1 MSERVEGHE
10 TEHHA
15 RREPASVSM
24 LRSRLVRVRR
34 VAWLRLV
41 FSAVALVV
49 AFAILGVFAFAGLDF
64 LLRLPKAVRS
74 VVWVGGAV
82 GLGVALWRFVR
93 PAWGFHPR
101 LSDVALRLEE
111 LPEAQASGIRGVLT
125 SGLEL
130 GTAAPEQADSLAKAA
145 LDRLDR
151 GGAKR
156 LYRAEHLR
164 RALMW
169 GGVAAIVLATLAA
182 WAPTLLGIGA
192 RRVLTPWADVSWP
205 KRTGVENA
213 TETRA
218 FALGSAVPLRA
229 VLTKTT
235 TPAEQSE
242 VSVFYR
248 ARINGVTG
256 EARRALMT
264 FQPRAEG
271 DAARSLSLP
280 LFERLVETTP
290 ILASAGAVGK
300 EVPESEK
307 IELEYWFESAD
318 DTTEVERLRLVR
330 APRILSASVRV
341 DPPEYADADVASAGV
356 FAHGLRELSIETSER
371 LTVSPI
377 LARSTVTL
385 DLLLN
390 KSIPLTPTTTPEGT
404 SLTDGDVG
412 GMFTGFAEGA
422 APMLTRN
429 ANRWTLTLR
438 ATGAMTLL
446 PRLVDSFGIESEQDT
461 AFAFEVLDDTPPT
474 SAILSPA
481 SDESVLASAVV
492 EIVGEARDDVGVR
505 SLVVQRQTARP
516 PGNSAGAPA
525 EAIEDPVE
533 FIAAGTTETGGSRVR
548 VRAESTLDLAPLGV
562 TPGDEIWLTAIAT
575 DGFDLGESPRGPVV
589 SPVRR
594 LLVISDAQLVEEI
607 RTELQAVRDAA
618 RRLEEEQSRL
628 TQSLGLAA
636 AQSAA
641 ARQQRA
647 VQNAIRDRLHPVD
660 ETLDR
665 LEGRVTRNRL
675 DDGAIKDLLGEAGE
689 LVQRASDATEAA
701 EGALD
706 ALAQDETSSDARE
719 AARTQA
725 EKAQREAAR
734 NLTELAALLESGQD
748 SWAIRRTLERL
759 LSDQRQIQSQT
770 RAAATETQGKPLE
783 NLTEQQRADLERL
796 GQRQEELSRTASAA
810 IDTIEQRAQHMQQAD
825 PGQANAMR
833 QAAQRAREAQ
843 LSVRQ
848 QDAAQQIRQNQT
860 GRADQQQEH
869 AAEALQQMLE
879 QLQQVERERDAALR
893 RQVAEVLE
901 LIRGLIAT
909 QQGELTRLVDA
920 GEGDLTGLDAGMVA
934 LDKATLGVIDRA
946 EGDELGQV
954 RAHLNAAESAQAQA
968 VGRLRATPPTAS
980 LAEER
985 ERESLARLVDA
996 EDAAKKVDEDASERE
1011 QDRQRTE
1018 LAKKYAEIL
1027 ELQVALSAETEAFA
1041 GKDLTR
1047 RDRLSVRAL
1056 GAKQAELRER
1066 VKAMESEAEGL
1077 TDAVVFAFAHRRI
1090 DGAMQRASAAMGE
1103 GAVPAAVRRDQT
1115 LTESTLASLL
1125 RALAEAKKKRD
1136 EFEEDSGGGGGGGG
1150 GGSGGPPPLVPP
1162 VAQLKLLR
1170 DLQAEAATLTR
1181 DAADRAS
1188 LDDARAASELQG
1200 EITGLAK
1207 KLLEELSNS
1216 GETPPET
1223 PEEPAHSPA
1232 PPGGAS

>member
-1 MSERVEGHE
+1 MSDRVERQEAQHDPRG
-10 TEHHA
+10 
-15 RREPASVSM
+15 EPASVST
-24 LRSRLVRVRR
+24 LRSRLARVRR
-34 VAWLRLV
+34 LAWLRLV
-41 FSAVALVV
+41 FSAFALVV
-49 AFAILGVFAFAGLDF
+49 ALAILGIFAFAGLDF
-64 LLRLPKAVRS
+64 LLRLPKAARF
-74 VVWVGGAV
+74 VVWVA
-82 GLGVALWRFVR
+82 GLAGISVALWRFVR

-111 LPEAQASGIRGVLT
+111 LPEAQAAGIRGVLT

-130 GTAAPEQADSLAKAA
+130 GRIAPEQADSLAKSA
-145 LDRLDR
+145 LERLDR
-151 GGAKR
+151 GGVKR

-164 RALMW
+164 RALVW
-169 GGVAAIVLATLAA
+169 GGVAAIVVVTLGA
-182 WAPTLLGIGA
+182 WTPTLMGIGT
-192 RRVLTPWADVSWP
+192 RRVLTPWANVSWP

-213 TETRA
+213 TEIRA

-229 VLTKTT
+229 VLTKSTT
-235 TPAEQSE
+235 SADQAE

-248 ARINGVTG
+248 ARINGIAS

-271 DAARSLSLP
+271 DTARSLTLP

-290 ILASAGAVGK
+290 ILASAGSVGK
-300 EVPESEK
+300 EVPENEK
-307 IELEYWFESAD
+307 IELEYWFESSD
-318 DTTEVERLRLVR
+318 DATDVERLRLVR

-341 DPPEYADADVASAGV
+341 DPPEYADADVSSAGV
-356 FAHGLRELSIETSER
+356 FVHGSRGLPIETTDR
-371 LTVSPI
+371 VTIAPI
-377 LARSTVTL
+377 LARSMVTL
-385 DLLLN
+385 ELLLN
-390 KSIPLTPTTTPEGT
+390 KPIPVVDPAQP
-404 SLTDGDVG
+404 DGGVG
-412 GMFTGFAEGA
+412 AMFSGFAENA
-422 APMLTRN
+422 APLLTRD
-429 ANRWTLTLR
+429 ATRWTLTLH
-438 ATGAMTLL
+438 ATSAMTLL

-461 AFAFEVLDDTPPT
+461 AFAFDVLEDTPPT

-505 SLVVQRQTARP
+505 SLIVQRQTARP

-525 EAIEDPVE
+525 EAIEEPVE
-533 FIAAGTTETGGSRVR
+533 FITAGTTETSGSRVR

-636 AQSAA
+636 AQHAA

-665 LEGRVTRNRL
+665 LESRVTRNRL
-675 DDGAIKDLLGEAGE
+675 DDDAIKDLLGEAGE
-689 LVQRASDATEAA
+689 LVQRASDAAESA

-719 AARTQA
+719 AARSQA

-770 RAAATETQGKPLE
+770 RAAAAETQGKPLE
-783 NLTEQQRADLERL
+783 NLTEQQRVDLERL

-843 LSVRQ
+843 LAERQ
-848 QDAAQQIRQNQT
+848 RDAAQQIRQNQT
-860 GRADQQQEH
+860 GRADQQQEQ

-901 LIRGLIAT
+901 LIRGLIAM
-909 QQGELTRLVDA
+909 QQGELKRLIDA

-968 VGRLRATPPTAS
+968 VGRLRASPPTAS

-1011 QDRQRTE
+1011 QDRQRAE

-1090 DGAMQRASAAMGE
+1090 DGSMQRASAALGE
-1103 GAVPAAVRRDQT
+1103 GAVPTAVRRDQT

-1181 DAADRAS
+1181 DAADNNS
-1188 LDDARAASELQG
+1188 TDDARAASELQG

-1223 PEEPAHSPA
+1223 PEEPAQPPA

>member
-1 MSERVEGHE
+1 MSERVERLEPQHDPRG
-10 TEHHA
+10 
-15 RREPASVSM
+15 EPASVAL
-24 LRSRLVRVRR
+24 LRSRLARVRR
-34 VAWLRLV
+34 MAWFRLV
-41 FSAVALVV
+41 FSAVVIVV
-49 AFAILGVFAFAGLDF
+49 AIAILGLFAFAGLDF
-64 LLRLPKAVRS
+64 LLRLPKAARL
-74 VVWVGGAV
+74 VVWVAGLAC
-82 GLGVALWRFVR
+82 LGVAVWRFVR
-93 PAWGFHPR
+93 PAMGFHPR

-111 LPEAQASGIRGVLT
+111 LPEAQAAGIRGVLT

-130 GTAAPEQADSLAKAA
+130 GRIAPEQADSLARSS
-145 LDRLDR
+145 LERLNR

-164 RALMW
+164 RALIW
-169 GGVAAIVLATLAA
+169 GGVAAVVVVALGVWTPALM
-182 WAPTLLGIGA
+182 GIGA

-213 TETRA
+213 TEIRA
-218 FALGSAVPLRA
+218 FALGSAVPFRA
-229 VLTKTT
+229 VLTKSTT
-235 TPAEQSE
+235 SADQAE

-248 ARINGVTG
+248 ARINGVAD

-271 DAARSLSLP
+271 DTARSLSLP

-290 ILASAGAVGK
+290 ILASAGSVGK
-300 EVPESEK
+300 VVPENEK
-307 IELEYWFESAD
+307 IELEYWFESSD
-318 DTTEVERLRLVR
+318 DATDVERLRLVR

-356 FAHGLRELSIETSER
+356 FVHGSRDLPIETTDR
-371 LTVSPI
+371 VTIAPI

-390 KSIPLTPTTTPEGT
+390 KPIPIADPAR
-404 SLTDGDVG
+404 SDGDVG
-412 GMFTGFAEGA
+412 GMFSGFAESA
-422 APMLTRN
+422 APSLTRD
-429 ANRWTLTLR
+429 ANRWTLTLQ
-438 ATGAMTLL
+438 ATSAMTLL

-461 AFAFEVLDDTPPT
+461 TFSIEVLEDTPPT

-505 SLVVQRQTARP
+505 SLIVQRQTARP
-516 PGNSAGAPA
+516 PGSSAGAPP

-533 FIAAGTTETGGSRVR
+533 FAVATIKDSGASRVR
-548 VRAESTLDLAPLGV
+548 VRAESSFDLAPLGL
-562 TPGDEIWLTAIAT
+562 TPGDEIWVSAIAT
-575 DGFDLGESPRGPVV
+575 DAYNLGETAREPVV

-594 LLVISDAQLVEEI
+594 LRVISEAQLVEEI
-607 RTELQAVRDAA
+607 RAELQAVRDAA

-628 TQSLGLAA
+628 TPSLGLAA
-636 AQSAA
+636 AQPAA

-647 VQNAIRDRLHPVD
+647 VQNAIQDRLHPVD

-665 LEGRVTRNRL
+665 LENRATRNRL
-675 DDGAIKDLLGEAGE
+675 DDEAIKDLLGEAGD
-689 LVQRASDATEAA
+689 LVQKASDAAQAA
-701 EGALD
+701 KAALD
-706 ALAQDETSSDARE
+706 SLTQEDASGEARE
-719 AARTQA
+719 SARSQA
-725 EKAQREAAR
+725 DRAQREVAK

-759 LSDQRQIQSQT
+759 LNDQRQLQSQT
-770 RAAATETQGKPLE
+770 RAAAAETQGKPME
-783 NLTEQQRADLERL
+783 NLTEAQRADLERL
-796 GQRQEELSRTASAA
+796 GQRQEELARTASAA

-843 LSVRQ
+843 LAERQ
-848 QDAAQQIRQNQT
+848 QDAAEQIRQNQT
-860 GRADQQQEH
+860 GRADQQQDK
-869 AAEALQQMLE
+869 AADALQQMLN

-893 RQVAEVLE
+893 RQVAELLE
-901 LIRGLIAT
+901 LIRGLIDS
-909 QQGELTRLVDA
+909 QHRELKRLVDA
-920 GEGDLTGLDAGMVA
+920 REGDLTGLDAGMVA

-968 VGRLRATPPTAS
+968 VGRLRASPPTAS

-985 ERESLARLVDA
+985 ERESLARLLDA
-996 EDAAKKVDEDASERE
+996 EAAAKKVEDDASERE
-1011 QDRQRTE
+1011 QDRQRME

-1027 ELQVALSAETEAFA
+1027 ELQVALSAETDAFN
-1041 GKDLTR
+1041 GKTLTR

-1056 GAKQAELRER
+1056 GARQAELRER
-1066 VKAMESEAEGL
+1066 VKQMESEAEGL

-1090 DGAMQRASAAMGE
+1090 DGAMQRASAAMGD
-1103 GAVPAAVRRDQT
+1103 GVVAPAVRRDQT

-1162 VAQLKLLR
+1162 VAQLRLLR

-1181 DAADRAS
+1181 DAADKDS
-1188 LDDARAASELQG
+1188 TDDARAASELQG
-1200 EITGLAK
+1200 EITSLAK

-1216 GETPPET
+1216 EGTPPEP
-1223 PEEPAHSPA
+1223 PEQPAHTPSPS
-1232 PPGGAS
+1232 GGAS